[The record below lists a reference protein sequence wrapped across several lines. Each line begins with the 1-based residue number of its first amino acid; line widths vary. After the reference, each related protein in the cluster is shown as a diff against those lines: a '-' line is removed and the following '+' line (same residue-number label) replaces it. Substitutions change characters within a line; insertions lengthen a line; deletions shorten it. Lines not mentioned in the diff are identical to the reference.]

1 MVAGEGEGVCTEL
14 GEVADAGHHAAIGNG
29 IITVKGQVAIVDDAR
44 TIDKTAAATAADLEG
59 AGADGG
65 GAGVGAVASE
75 GEGASAEL
83 EEGARARNQ
92 TAIGDG
98 ITAIKGQV
106 GIVGDVGGI
115 TNGATGATAPDL
127 EGAGTDGGGT

>member
-1 MVAGEGEGVCTEL
+1 MV
-14 GEVADAGHHAAIGNG
+14 
-29 IITVKGQVAIVDDAR
+29 
-44 TIDKTAAATAADLEG
+44 EG
-59 AGADGG
+59 ACSRD
-65 GAGVGAVASE
+65 
-75 GEGASAEL
+75 
-83 EEGARARNQ
+83 Q

-98 ITAIKGQV
+98 VTAIKDQV